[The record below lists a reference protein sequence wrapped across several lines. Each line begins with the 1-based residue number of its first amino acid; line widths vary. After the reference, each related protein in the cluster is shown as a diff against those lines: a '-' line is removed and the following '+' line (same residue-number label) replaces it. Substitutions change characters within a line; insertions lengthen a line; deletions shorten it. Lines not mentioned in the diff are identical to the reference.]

1 MQMKAELLS
10 IPVNVD
16 LLLRLNQS
24 WSTFCNQLS
33 VIRNVFMELDRS
45 FILPTTKFSSIIQLG
60 KHIFSDTIMESSEFR
75 AIIVAEVLKMIKSDR
90 DNEPVDIKLIQSTL
104 QMMIELSFYA
114 LDFEP
119 RFFSNTKNYY
129 EAESSALIHQLPI
142 PQYIEHANTRR
153 SEESNDRIQNYLDI
167 HTKQPLINVVTE
179 ELIYSKADIII
190 KKGFEEMMEKMLVKP
205 LGIFYEL
212 LSPNPKISQLR
223 SAFAE
228 YIKEKGVALIKNPE
242 NDQDMIMNLINFKRK
257 LDHVLQNCFDNDTLF
272 QNAVKESFEH
282 LINTRGNKPAELL
295 AKFIDSKLKPVP
307 KRVPKPEGDSELL
320 DNALVLFRYIQGKDA
335 FEAYYKRFLA
345 KRLLMDR
352 SSSRENEGR
361 VIEKLKLECG
371 HEFTKNLESM
381 FQDIKLSMDLNTDFK
396 EFEKETPRMP
406 INVKVIQ
413 QSIWPASP
421 ASDILLPPAM
431 LKSQQVFERFYVVRH
446 KGKKLLW
453 QNSLSACS
461 LTAHYAKGTKE
472 LVMTLYQAAILLLF
486 NEQTTLSVNDM
497 VKALNLDEKELKKSL
512 TTLTTCKIL
521 LVKDQ
526 NYMYNSEF
534 ASAGPKFKVPKIA
547 MDQAM
552 EESKNVEEK
561 LFHNRQHQVDAAV
574 VRIMK
579 EKRTCT
585 HVDLVTELLKQL
597 NYPVEASDVK
607 KRIESLIDKDYLVRD
622 TENPSIYIYQS

>member
-1 MQMKAELLS
+1 
-10 IPVNVD
+10 
-16 LLLRLNQS
+16 
-24 WSTFCNQLS
+24 
-33 VIRNVFMELDRS
+33 
-45 FILPTTKFSSIIQLG
+45 
-60 KHIFSDTIMESSEFR
+60 MESSEFR

-307 KRVPKPEGDSELL
+307 K
-320 DNALVLFRYIQGKDA
+320 
-335 FEAYYKRFLA
+335 
-345 KRLLMDR
+345 
-352 SSSRENEGR
+352 
-361 VIEKLKLECG
+361 
-371 HEFTKNLESM
+371 
-381 FQDIKLSMDLNTDFK
+381 
-396 EFEKETPRMP
+396 
-406 INVKVIQ
+406 
-413 QSIWPASP
+413 
-421 ASDILLPPAM
+421 
-431 LKSQQVFERFYVVRH
+431 
-446 KGKKLLW
+446 
-453 QNSLSACS
+453 
-461 LTAHYAKGTKE
+461 
-472 LVMTLYQAAILLLF
+472 
-486 NEQTTLSVNDM
+486 VND
-497 VKALNLDEKELKKSL
+497 EYLKR
-512 TTLTTCKIL
+512 
-521 LVKDQ
+521 
-526 NYMYNSEF
+526 E
-534 ASAGPKFKVPKIA
+534 
-547 MDQAM
+547 
-552 EESKNVEEK
+552 
-561 LFHNRQHQVDAAV
+561 
-574 VRIMK
+574 
-579 EKRTCT
+579 
-585 HVDLVTELLKQL
+585 
-597 NYPVEASDVK
+597 
-607 KRIESLIDKDYLVRD
+607 IES
-622 TENPSIYIYQS
+622 IY